1 MFSHPSLCAIALA
14 VLSASSLR
22 AELTAEQQK
31 IALEAD
37 TTDKSLAKVVESAR
51 AAGAAFPCEVSTEET
66 MPCGF
71 GACAGCVV
79 PVAAPVTPETPDGYR
94 YAKSCVEGP
103 VFPVEAIR
111 WDLIR
116 STH

>member
-37 TTDKSLAKVVESAR
+37 TTDK
-51 AAGAAFPCEVSTEET
+51 
-66 MPCGF
+66 
-71 GACAGCVV
+71 
-79 PVAAPVTPETPDGYR
+79 
-94 YAKSCVEGP
+94 
-103 VFPVEAIR
+103 
-111 WDLIR
+111 
-116 STH
+116 